1 MKIMSNKKFE
11 QLILDMELEH
21 MKHINQLC
29 STYEDTINS
38 ICESKLTLRLE
49 NKNLKNQL
57 KNLECNKI
65 RYLKMLENKSF
76 KKKRLN
82 KKYKNKLVREIQLL
96 FWER

>member
-1 MKIMSNKKFE
+1 
-11 QLILDMELEH
+11 

-49 NKNLKNQL
+49 NENLNDQL
-57 KNLECNKI
+57 NSLNSDKI

-82 KKYKNKLVREIQLL
+82 KKYKSKLVKEIQAL
-96 FWER
+96 FGEE